1 MPIYAVTY
9 RYADQP
15 EVIAEHRPAHREY
28 IASLLGD
35 GGLIASGRTEGGET
49 PSALLLFQAES
60 VAEVENVLDPDPFWT
75 LGLIEKRE
83 IVEWILSSGSL
94 GLDSER

>member
-15 EVIAEHRPAHREY
+15 EVIAEHRPAHLEY

>member
-15 EVIAEHRPAHREY
+15 EVIAEHRPLHREY
-28 IASLLGD
+28 IASLRGE

>member
-28 IASLLGD
+28 IASLLGE

-60 VAEVENVLDPDPFWT
+60 VAEVENALDPDPFWT

>member
-15 EVIAEHRPAHREY
+15 EVIAEHRPVHREY
-28 IASLLGD
+28 IASLLGE

>member
-1 MPIYAVTY
+1 VPIYAVTY

-28 IASLLGD
+28 IASLLGE

-60 VAEVENVLDPDPFWT
+60 VAEVEKVLDPDPFWT

>member
-1 MPIYAVTY
+1 MAIYAVTY
-9 RYADQP
+9 RYADKP

-28 IASLLGD
+28 IATLLGE
-35 GGLIASGRTEGGET
+35 GGLIASGRTEGGDT
-49 PSALLLFQAES
+49 PSALLLFHAES
-60 VAEVENVLDPDPFWT
+60 VSHVEEVLNPDPFWT

-94 GLDSER
+94 GLDSDH

>member
-60 VAEVENVLDPDPFWT
+60 VAEVEKVLDPDPFWT

>member
-1 MPIYAVTY
+1 VPIYAVTY

-28 IASLLGD
+28 IASLLGE

-94 GLDSER
+94 GVDSEH

>member
-15 EVIAEHRPAHREY
+15 EVIAEHRPLHREY
-28 IASLLGD
+28 IAPLLGE

>member
-28 IASLLGD
+28 IASLLGE

-60 VAEVENVLDPDPFWT
+60 IAEVENVLDPDPFWT

>member
-28 IASLLGD
+28 IASLLGE

-60 VAEVENVLDPDPFWT
+60 VAEVENVLNPDPFWT

>member
-1 MPIYAVTY
+1 MLIYAVTY
-9 RYADQP
+9 RYADKP

-28 IASLLGD
+28 IASLLGE

-49 PSALLLFQAES
+49 PSALLLFQADS
-60 VAEVENVLDPDPFWT
+60 VAEVEKVLDPDPFWI
-75 LGLIEKRE
+75 LGLIEKRD

-94 GLDSER
+94 GVDSEH

>member
-1 MPIYAVTY
+1 VPIFAVTY
-9 RYADQP
+9 RYADKP

-35 GGLIASGRTEGGET
+35 GGLIASGRTEGGDT

-60 VAEVENVLDPDPFWT
+60 VAGVEKVLDPDPLWT
-75 LGLIEKRE
+75 LGVIEKRE

>member
-60 VAEVENVLDPDPFWT
+60 VAQVENVLDPDPFWT

>member
-15 EVIAEHRPAHREY
+15 EVIADHRPLHREY
-28 IASLLGD
+28 IASLLGE

>member
-28 IASLLGD
+28 IASLLGE

-60 VAEVENVLDPDPFWT
+60 VAEVENVLDSDPFWT
-75 LGLIEKRE
+75 LRLIEKRE

>member
-15 EVIAEHRPAHREY
+15 EVIAEHRPLHREY
-28 IASLLGD
+28 IASLLGE

-60 VAEVENVLDPDPFWT
+60 VAEVDNVLDPDPFWT

>member
-1 MPIYAVTY
+1 VPIYAVTY

-28 IASLLGD
+28 IASLLGE

-49 PSALLLFQAES
+49 PGALLLFQAES
-60 VAEVENVLDPDPFWT
+60 VAEVEKVLDPDPFWT
-75 LGLIEKRE
+75 LGLIEKRD
-83 IVEWILSSGSL
+83 IVEWILTFGSL
-94 GLDSER
+94 GVDSEH

>member
-15 EVIAEHRPAHREY
+15 EVIAEHRPLHREY

>member
-9 RYADQP
+9 RYANQP

-28 IASLLGD
+28 IASLLSE
-35 GGLIASGRTEGGET
+35 GGLIASGRTEGGEI
-49 PSALLLFQAES
+49 PSALLLFQADS
-60 VAEVENVLDPDPFWT
+60 VAEVEKVLDPDPFWT
-75 LGLIEKRE
+75 LGVIEKRE
-83 IVEWILSSGSL
+83 SVEWILSSGTL

>member
-1 MPIYAVTY
+1 VAIYAVTY

-15 EVIAEHRPAHREY
+15 DVIAEHRPAHREY
-28 IASLLGD
+28 IASLLGG

-60 VAEVENVLDPDPFWT
+60 VAEVEKVLDPDPFWT
-75 LGLIEKRE
+75 LGLIETRE

-94 GLDSER
+94 GLDRGN

>member
-1 MPIYAVTY
+1 MAIYAVTY
-9 RYADQP
+9 RYADKP

-28 IASLLGD
+28 IATLLGE
-35 GGLIASGRTEGGET
+35 GGLIASGRTEGGDM
-49 PSALLLFQAES
+49 PSALLLFHAES
-60 VAEVENVLDPDPFWT
+60 VSHVEEVLNPDPFWT

-94 GLDSER
+94 GLDSDH

>member
-28 IASLLGD
+28 IASLLGE